1 MGRAF
6 GFLGTIIV
14 LGVGMYVYSTQ
25 LKGTSTAGG
34 GDSTAE
40 TANLVGVKS
49 DLISIANAERGYLAT
64 QGRYASLDE
73 LISGK
78 FITLGRQRVPYTY
91 DVQTTSSGFHVT
103 ATRDR
108 AGTPAQLWI
117 DDTMDIKSSD

>member
-78 FITLGRQRVPYTY
+78 FITIGRQRVPYTY